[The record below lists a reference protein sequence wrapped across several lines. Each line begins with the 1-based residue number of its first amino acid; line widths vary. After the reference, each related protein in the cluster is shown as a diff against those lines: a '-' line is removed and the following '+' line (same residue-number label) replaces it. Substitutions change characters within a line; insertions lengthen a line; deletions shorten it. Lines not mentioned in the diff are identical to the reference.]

1 MTLVYLCLAWC
12 LGLLAGHYVTTL
24 SWLSWALG
32 GILVCVGLYHL
43 LRSRR
48 GLPLAIGVALLL
60 GLARYQMALPRL
72 EPDPLSTLQ
81 GVGTVQIEGYVSS
94 EPQRHASYTQ
104 LEVTVEQ
111 AAPEGKH
118 LQPIA
123 GRLILSAA
131 PHPRYQYGDRLALT
145 GTLKAPSSDTSFDYA
160 TYLARRSIHSTM
172 RWAEVEPLPGQ
183 GGSMLKRWLSRL
195 REAAHAIV
203 DRSMPAP
210 ESGLLSGILLG
221 LDDTLPEPLADRFR
235 ATGLTH
241 IIVISGFNISLLMQ
255 AFLLGSRRLIHRWIA
270 LPLSLAMI
278 VLYSMFVGGSPPVER
293 AALIGLL
300 YGLAQLCGRLPHA
313 PTSLAVSSL
322 VMTLVD
328 PFMLW
333 DVSFLLSFAATLALI
348 LLEPRFDD
356 LLYRALC
363 ERWPQDRA
371 RQSVRLASEVLLST
385 LAAQLVTLPIIWYAF
400 QRVSLIALPANI
412 LVLSLQPA
420 IMVLG
425 LITLLLGAMA
435 TPLGVLAGWCVWP
448 FLRYTIAVVEWLGAL
463 PWADVALPAPSLGA
477 IWALYGAL
485 ALFIVLSHRD
495 VRDWVRERLATL
507 HGETSDR
514 AWSLA
519 IAGLL
524 LSLILMGAALLQ
536 MPDGRLHVHLL
547 DVGQGDAIMLR
558 TPAGHT
564 VLIDGGPDPEV
575 LRAHLGHQLPFW
587 LRRIDLVVAT
597 HADSDHLGGLIDLTR
612 RYRIGQVLQP
622 AEMGDG
628 DLAQAWEEALSESE
642 VPVAPAIRGTLI
654 TLDSGV
660 WLQVLNPAGDSAH
673 YAADDN
679 RDSVAMLLGY
689 GAFCALL
696 TADIDVATEEDLLD
710 AGLIRPVTLLKVA
723 HHGASTS
730 TSASFLEAAMPTYAG
745 ISVGAENRFGHP
757 DPQVLERLADCG
769 ARTFRTDQ
777 QGTIEWIS
785 DGQQVWVRLDRALG
799 D

>member
-1 MTLVYLCLAWC
+1 MTLVYVCLAWC
-12 LGLLAGHYVTTL
+12 LGLLAGHYVTSL
-24 SWLSWALG
+24 SWLSWALAAT
-32 GILVCVGLYHL
+32 LVGVGLYHL

-48 GLPLAIGVALLL
+48 GLPLAIGLALLL

-72 EPDPLSTLQ
+72 APDPLSVLQ
-81 GVGTVQIEGYVSS
+81 GAGTVRIEAYVSS
-94 EPQRHASYTQ
+94 EPKRHASYAQ

-111 AAPEGKH
+111 AAPEGKD
-118 LQPIA
+118 LQPMA
-123 GRLILSAA
+123 GKLILSTA

-145 GTLKAPSSDTSFDYA
+145 GMLKAPSSDTSFDYA
-160 TYLARRSIHSTM
+160 TYLARRGIHSTM
-172 RWAEVEPLPGQ
+172 RWAEVERLPGQ
-183 GGSMLKRWLSRL
+183 GGSPLKRWLSRR
-195 REAAHAIV
+195 REAAHAII
-203 DRSMPAP
+203 DRSLPAP

-255 AFLLGSRRLIHRWIA
+255 ALLLGSRRLIHRWVA

-278 VLYSMFVGGSPPVER
+278 VLYSVFVGGSPPVER

-313 PTSLAVSSL
+313 PTSLAAASL

-348 LLEPRFDD
+348 LVEPRFDD
-356 LLYRALC
+356 LLYRALR
-363 ERWPQDRA
+363 ERWSQSRA
-371 RQSVRLASEVLLST
+371 RQAVRLASEVLLST
-385 LAAQLVTLPIIWYAF
+385 LAAQIVTLPIIWYAF

-412 LVLSLQPA
+412 LVLSVQPA
-420 IMVLG
+420 IMILG
-425 LITLLLGAMA
+425 LLTLLLGAVA
-435 TPLGVLAGWCVWP
+435 APLGVLAGWCVWP
-448 FLRYTIAVVEWLGAL
+448 FLRYTVGVVEWLGAL
-463 PWADVALPAPSLGA
+463 PWADVALPEPSLGA
-477 IWALYGAL
+477 IWGLYAAL
-485 ALFIVLSHRD
+485 ALFVLPSRRQ
-495 VRDWVRERLATL
+495 VRAWIQEWLASL
-507 HGETSDR
+507 RPETSDR

-519 IAGLL
+519 IAALA
-524 LSLILMGAALLQ
+524 LSLVLTGATLLQ
-536 MPDGRLHVHLL
+536 MPDGRLHVCLL
-547 DVGQGDAIMLR
+547 DVGQGDALLLR
-558 TPAGHT
+558 TPGGHA

-587 LRRIDLVVAT
+587 SRRIDLVIAT
-597 HADSDHLGGLIDLTR
+597 HADSDHLGGLVDLTR
-612 RYRIGQVLQP
+612 RYRIEQVLQP
-622 AEMGDG
+622 ANMGDS
-628 DLAQAWEEALSESE
+628 DLPRAWERTLSESE
-642 VPVAPAIRGTLI
+642 VPVAPAVRDTLI

-679 RDSVAMLLGY
+679 RDSVALLLGY
-689 GAFCALL
+689 GAFRALL

-757 DPQVLERLADCG
+757 DPQVLERLDGCG

-785 DGQQVWVRLDRALG
+785 DGQQVWVRPDRALG